1 MKIGLL
7 VMMMMGVLLMSGCAT
22 PAKKIKSIELGMA
35 PGEVLERMGEP
46 FTIRA
51 AQVYEDGK
59 VTEIWEYVSP
69 VFTFNPRTFLVIFQ
83 DGKLTQWGVEGDLVG
98 SSGGL
103 NQ

>member
-7 VMMMMGVLLMSGCAT
+7 IATLLGVVLMTGCTT

-51 AQVYEDGK
+51 AHVYEDGK
-59 VTEIWEYVSP
+59 VTEVWEYVSP

-83 DGKLTQWGVEGDLVG
+83 DGKLSQWGVETDLVG
-98 SSGGL
+98 SGGGL
-103 NQ
+103 K